1 MQSDKCRSKALKIAA
16 IVQGVHSVSLGGESR
31 DQVVVTGDGIDSVCL
46 TNKLRKKF
54 SYATL
59 LSVTD
64 ANASNGGDDEGEQT
78 TSIEALSVAYCH
90 ANFPPPFPLYHVE
103 YDFQT
108 LIVALYYELLLEGGE
123 GCNLL
128 TFNQRVKPS
137 MSWKQMHALC
147 FDGQ

>member
-1 MQSDKCRSKALKIAA
+1 MKKIVIQVHMQSDKCRSKALKIAA

-64 ANASNGGDDEGEQT
+64 ANASNGGDDEGEQKEET
-78 TSIEALSVAYCH
+78 NSMENMGVGYYY
-90 ANFPPPFPLYHVE
+90 ANYPPPPFPSYVVD
-103 YDFQT
+103 YDSHPNT
-108 LIVALYYELLLEGGE
+108 CSIL
-123 GCNLL
+123 
-128 TFNQRVKPS
+128 
-137 MSWKQMHALC
+137 
-147 FDGQ
+147 